1 MSIVITFSFLNIRRK
16 KEAKDLTTKGSQT
29 AVLDFPGHI
38 IITLHSRVQCLTHKI
53 CQMKPNSKEDSNQ

>member
-38 IITLHSRVQCLTHKI
+38 IITLHRQTHKI